1 MSKNGNSFS
10 MSHSSPTHV
19 VCIHGCLGSTQ
30 EFGPLRYHLEH
41 HGISTSAIPLLGHPG
56 HPQGYK
62 FLDVSAEAITLDLL
76 TQLHALPLDKPIVL
90 IGHSLGGLLALGHAA
105 DLVNHGIRLLGI
117 ATLGTPYDVAWTVN
131 QPMGWLT
138 QRSVPHL
145 FKAIRYVPD
154 SMRTLSDPTAIVRS
168 IRQYRRLRSE
178 TEWMFQWL
186 QARLPHVTVPVHLC
200 HGQYDLTVPCEAL
213 DKLKAGLTGSPR
225 VTTSALKDF
234 GHQVY
239 PKSRAAQAVTL
250 DLLNFVQA
258 VLSWQQVPA

>member
-1 MSKNGNSFS
+1 MFP
-10 MSHSSPTHV
+10 SSSIHV
-19 VCIHGCLGSTQ
+19 VCIHGCLGSTK
-30 EFGPLRYHLEH
+30 EFGPLRQHLEQ
-41 HGISTSAIPLLGHPG
+41 HGLSTSAIPLLGHPG

-62 FLDVSAEAITLDLL
+62 FLDVSAEAIALDLL
-76 TQLHALPLDKPIVL
+76 HQLQTLPADKPTVL

-105 DLVNHGIRLLGI
+105 ALLEKGIRLMGI

-138 QRSVPHL
+138 RRSVPHL
-145 FKAIRYVPD
+145 FKAMRYVPD
-154 SMRTLSDPTAIVRS
+154 SMKTMSEPTVILKS
-168 IRQYRRLRSE
+168 IRHYRRLRAE

-186 QARLPHVTVPVHLC
+186 QGRLHKVSVPVHLC

-213 DKLKAGLTGSPR
+213 DKLKAGLTGSPL
-225 VTTSALKDF
+225 VTTSALNNF

-239 PKSRAAQAVTL
+239 PNSRAAQAVTH

-258 VLSWQQVPA
+258 VLSWEQVPV